1 MPQDVTLVTGASTG
15 IGAALVRR
23 IARERRNVVLV
34 ARTVDRLESLATEM
48 RDAHHV
54 DAQVI
59 PADLTKPGAVRQ
71 LVDEVDRRGLAVDW
85 LVNNAGFGTGGRFDQ
100 LPVERELE
108 EITLNV
114 TALVELTGRLLP
126 GMVARRRGAV
136 VNVSSLASFL
146 PGPYS
151 ATYSATKAFVTS
163 FSEAIATELRDT
175 GVTVLCVCP
184 GFTRTEFQ
192 ARASID
198 VSRVPAMAW
207 MSAEEVAD
215 QTVRDV
221 GRQTVLVNGVVNAV
235 TAAAVRLVPRGV
247 VNRIAAGLMRP
258 RTT

>member
-163 FSEAIATELRDT
+163 FSEAIATETPASPSSASAPGSPAPSSRRARRST
-175 GVTVLCVCP
+175 SRACP
-184 GFTRTEFQ
+184 RWRGCRPRRSRTRPYGP
-192 ARASID
+192 S
-198 VSRVPAMAW
+198 
-207 MSAEEVAD
+207 
-215 QTVRDV
+215 V
-221 GRQTVLVNGVVNAV
+221 GR
-235 TAAAVRLVPRGV
+235 RCS
-247 VNRIAAGLMRP
+247 
-258 RTT
+258 